1 MTNRQS
7 DSRHLSPFHRQAG
20 SPFVLD
26 RVHAEG
32 RVNRSIESLLQ
43 SIGLARA
50 TLGGRDEVESPM
62 QDSWVVYACVTALSE
77 AVRQVPM
84 NIWSSSDEDAAE
96 VPQGHPLRQLFASP
110 NPDMGLS
117 DLLSAGI
124 IHRKLTGEDWWFL
137 MDANGAPVT
146 PSTDQRSKI
155 PLPTVIVP
163 VPGDF
168 VEDERDQRTG
178 RITTVQY
185 SARGVNPP
193 VFGMGAV
200 VHFLDYNPNDSQR
213 GLAASD
219 VALRIVSVGF
229 QTERYQESVMRGG
242 GPGAFLNYEEEM
254 SNDEESRLQDSV
266 NEAVRDPDIIGGYKV
281 VTGKVNIIPN
291 PATPKEMMQRDT
303 LNWVRDTVCAV
314 FQVPPPI
321 IGNYDTATYNNV
333 TEAYRQFWAG
343 VRGYLDTVAEKIN
356 THFIQRLEDPRLA
369 SCRVSFDYSNIVP
382 LQADNSSQFKLAAE
396 LASRG
401 VGLSFNDA
409 ARLIG
414 LELDPIETAN
424 TVFQPMSSMPYA
436 ISDAATGDS
445 QQIAPAASQGQEVG
459 APEAVASEAAP
470 NQPTVAE
477 GLNGAQVQSLLLIIT
492 QVATGNLTIDSG
504 VALIMAAFPSIT
516 EEQARNILGGAKAP
530 VVEQPAAPQER
541 KQRKLD
547 TREARAAF
555 NDAVVQRRLDPGE
568 RRMATD
574 ILGWLRRYEKAQRD
588 LLQKVAREGVPG
600 EKAWTQREVE
610 DFLLLK
616 DEEWIKALSELSS
629 SHIEEMLKAGIADA
643 AQIVPAVQISTT
655 DPKMLRIL
663 ATQQAKLAE
672 GVTSRLSQEVRDTL
686 LKTLGEPTNTGTLQA
701 QLQEVLPELDEDLQ
715 RVFGNKEARALTIA
729 RTETTKAYNT
739 SQAEAYKDAGIEEIQ
754 WLSSNDAATRQSHL
768 ELDGEIR
775 KIGQPFKPGLRFP
788 GDPEGEAGEVINC
801 RCTTVP
807 VVD

>member
-7 DSRHLSPFHRQAG
+7 DKRHLSPFHRQAG

-26 RVHAEG
+26 RVQADG
-32 RVNRSIESLLQ
+32 RVNRSIESMLQ

-62 QDSWVVYACVTALSE
+62 QDSWVVYACITALSE

-84 NIWSSSDEDAAE
+84 NIWSSTDEDAAE
-96 VPQGHPLRQLFASP
+96 VPQGHPLRQLFAAP

-137 MDANGAPVT
+137 MDSNGLPVT

-178 RITTVQY
+178 RISTVQY

-193 VFGMGAV
+193 VFGMGSI
-200 VHFLDYNPNDSQR
+200 VHFLDYNPSDSQR
-213 GLAASD
+213 GLAASE
-219 VALRIVSVGF
+219 VALRIISVGF

-303 LNWVRDTVCAV
+303 LDWVRDTVCAV
-314 FQVPPPI
+314 FQVPPPV

-369 SCRVSFDYSNIVP
+369 ACRVSFDYSNIVP
-382 LQADNSSQFKLAAE
+382 LQADNSAQFKLAAE

-409 ARLIG
+409 AKLIG

-436 ISDAATGDS
+436 INDAATGDTA
-445 QQIAPAASQGQEVG
+445 QVMPATSPDQAAE
-459 APEAVASEAAP
+459 APEASVPDAAAK
-470 NQPTVAE
+470 QPSVGE

-492 QVATGNLTIDSG
+492 QGATGNLTADSG

-516 EEQARNILGGAKAP
+516 EQQAREILGGAKAP
-530 VVEQPAAPQER
+530 VTEPLPAPQER
-541 KQRKLD
+541 KQRKMD

-555 NDAVVQRRLDPGE
+555 NDAIVKRRLDPGE

-588 LLQKVAREGVPG
+588 LLEKVAREGVPG
-600 EKAWTQREVE
+600 QKAWTQQEVE

-616 DEEWIKALSELSS
+616 EEEWAKALAELSS
-629 SHIEEMLKAGIADA
+629 SHIEEMIKAGIADA
-643 AQIVPAVQISTT
+643 VQMVPSIQLTAS
-655 DPKMLRIL
+655 DPRMLRII

-672 GVTSRLSQEVRDTL
+672 GVSSRLAQEVRDTL
-686 LKTLGEPTNTGTLQA
+686 LQTLGKPTSTGTLQA

-729 RTETTKAYNT
+729 RTETAKAYNT
-739 SQAEAYKDAGIEEIQ
+739 SQAEAYKEGGVEKVQ
-754 WLSSNDAATRQSHL
+754 WVASNDAATRPSHL
-768 ELDGEIR
+768 ELDGEVR
-775 KIGQPFKPGLRFP
+775 AIGEPFKPDLRFP
-788 GDPEGEAGEVINC
+788 GDPEGEAEEVINC
-801 RCTTVP
+801 RCTLAP
-807 VVD
+807 IVV